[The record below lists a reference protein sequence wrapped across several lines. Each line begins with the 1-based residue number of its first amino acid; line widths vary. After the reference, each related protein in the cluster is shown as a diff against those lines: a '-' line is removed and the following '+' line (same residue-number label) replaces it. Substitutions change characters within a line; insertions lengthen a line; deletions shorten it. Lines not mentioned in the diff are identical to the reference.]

1 MAKVK
6 SHPVINFP
14 MYFLRTRIEV
24 AVTDFATM
32 SFESSLT
39 LIARDLT
46 FHIYSLDNKTADGVK
61 MSGPV
66 AGSFQCSLMK
76 ETSGEEPMAGV
87 SRGKSVEQ
95 VEGASGCSF
104 SH

>member
-1 MAKVK
+1 M
-6 SHPVINFP
+6 
-14 MYFLRTRIEV
+14 
-24 AVTDFATM
+24 
-32 SFESSLT
+32 
-39 LIARDLT
+39 
-46 FHIYSLDNKTADGVK
+46 K